1 MFDSLQS
8 QLGKLLGK
16 RDDDPQSTITA
27 DQLKVVLKSIEGKYN
42 NLKNENK
49 LFKSKIEEQKASI
62 AELTQT
68 VSELRG
74 GAAQGESQLVAEL
87 QSDLEAARAQL
98 ESQGQGTESLRNE
111 KLQLQSKLSVQEA
124 LVSSLRHELSELR
137 EGQAAGPSPEE
148 HAKAIA
154 DRDRLKSENTNLQ
167 AKVQELAGK
176 LVELEEAAE
185 EGASA
190 REQVGTLQS
199 DLLTAKTDLKT
210 AKQAVKKLESERNA
224 LMERLEKIADEEEDV
239 NDKLEAASKAREE
252 AETAKEA
259 LEAVAEDLKNQVAKA
274 REAQKQLDLDKDE
287 LRHQV
292 QKQQAEIRRLEE
304 QIATGGGAQGEVF
317 AALEQRYL
325 EAKAKLDQ
333 MGSEN
338 QALQARMQAL
348 LDEPAHLGAR
358 EKTEFEFT
366 IRRLTDELR
375 EASLQISSLRESKVK
390 ANLDLEEA
398 ATELVELRRQVDE
411 MRRDRNFYRERW
423 ESLREGQGE
432 VDALKDQMR
441 GMMQEIGRLRGGSPE
456 PARPAPMREAPR
468 APQPVPQP
476 AAKAEPAQ
484 PTVEVSSGHMARRR
498 EMLNKLIGDRK
509 NP

>member
-49 LFKSKIEEQKASI
+49 LFKSKIEEQKATI

-74 GAAQGESQLVAEL
+74 GAAQGESQLVAQL
-87 QSDLEAARAQL
+87 QADLEAAREQL
-98 ESQGQGTESLRNE
+98 ESQREGGESLRNE

-154 DRDRLKSENTNLQ
+154 ERDRLKSENTGLQ
-167 AKVQELAGK
+167 TKVQELAGK

-185 EGASA
+185 EGESA
-190 REQVGTLQS
+190 RDQIGTLQQ

-210 AKQAVKKLESERNA
+210 AKQSLKKIESERNA
-224 LMERLEKIADEEEDV
+224 LMERLEKIAEDEEDIQ
-239 NDKLEAASKAREE
+239 DKVDAALKARKEAESAKEGLEAAA
-252 AETAKEA
+252 AELKSQ
-259 LEAVAEDLKNQVAKA
+259 LEKA
-274 REAQKQLDLDKDE
+274 REAQKQLELDKDE
-287 LRHQV
+287 LRQQV
-292 QKQQAEIRRLEE
+292 QKQQAEVRRLEE

-325 EAKAKLDQ
+325 EAKGKLEQ
-333 MGSEN
+333 LGSEN
-338 QALQARMQAL
+338 QALQSRMQAL
-348 LDEPAHLGAR
+348 LQEPAHLGAR

-375 EASLQISSLRESKVK
+375 EASLQITSLRESKVK

-398 ATELVELRRQVDE
+398 AAELVELRRQVDE

-423 ESLREGQGE
+423 ESLRESQGE
-432 VDALKDQMR
+432 VDAIKDQMR
-441 GMMQEIGRLRGGSPE
+441 DMMQEIGRLRGGNAE
-456 PARPAPMREAPR
+456 PAPRPR
-468 APQPVPQP
+468 APQPQASQPAPQP
-476 AAKAEPAQ
+476 RPLPPEP
-484 PTVEVSSGHMARRR
+484 PTVEVSSGHLARRR

-509 NP
+509 DS